1 MKISIFIVDRN
12 IKISKESYLFLFLG
26 PVLCRIRMRT
36 HPDENLDFHRGP
48 KYKNK

>member
-26 PVLCRIRMRT
+26 PVLRRIRMRMKISI
-36 HPDENLDFHRGP
+36 FIGGAV
-48 KYKNK
+48 